1 MTIFVTWQLI
11 VTLDSF
17 RNSCDVLF
25 LLFHYHYH
33 NCWYHYNFVNY
44 IIIWSI
50 VLSMA
55 SFFGSTNQSNLWQ
68 EMNNKAKVDIITTQ
82 IYQQIVSQYQR
93 QRHPK
98 HYYWS
103 NVFQKIVFL
112 QYQLALSF
120 RIYLSSWYFDS
131 WGCKKFDKHADG
143 GICVIFG
150 SVYSLVIHCTQVILL
165 WVLFFL
171 GQIHLNIYNNNY
183 KMTSIQQVVE
193 MNAG

>member
-1 MTIFVTWQLI
+1 MNYQWCCCLTLAGQT
-11 VTLDSF
+11 TLDWFALISYF
-17 RNSCDVLF
+17 LF
-25 LLFHYHYH
+25 LLFHWHYHYH

-55 SFFGSTNQSNLWQ
+55 SFFGSTDQGNLWQ
-68 EMNNKAKVDIITTQ
+68 EMNNKAKVDIITTK

-112 QYQLALSF
+112 QYQLTSMQMVVYVW
-120 RIYLSSWYFDS
+120 YLVQFTVW
-131 WGCKKFDKHADG
+131 
-143 GICVIFG
+143 
-150 SVYSLVIHCTQVILL
+150 
-165 WVLFFL
+165 LF
-171 GQIHLNIYNNNY
+171 IAH
-183 KMTSIQQVVE
+183 K
-193 MNAG
+193 

>member
-1 MTIFVTWQLI
+1 MNYQWCCCLTLAGQT
-11 VTLDSF
+11 TLDWFALISYF
-17 RNSCDVLF
+17 LF
-25 LLFHYHYH
+25 LLFHWHYHYH

-68 EMNNKAKVDIITTQ
+68 EMNNEAKVDIKNHTNISADCFSISKTKT
-82 IYQQIVSQYQR
+82 
-93 QRHPK
+93 PK
-98 HYYWS
+98 
-103 NVFQKIVFL
+103 
-112 QYQLALSF
+112 ALLLIKCISEDSF
-120 RIYLSSWYFDS
+120 SSIS
-131 WGCKKFDKHADG
+131 ADKHADG

-150 SVYSLVIHCTQVILL
+150 SFYSLVIHCTQVILL